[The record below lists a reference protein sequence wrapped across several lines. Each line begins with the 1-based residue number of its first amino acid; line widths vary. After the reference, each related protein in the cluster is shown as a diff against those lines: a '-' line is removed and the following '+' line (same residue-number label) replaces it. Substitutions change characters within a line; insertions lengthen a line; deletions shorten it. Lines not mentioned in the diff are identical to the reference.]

1 MPRTQ
6 FLQTSVVWLGLL
18 VCVVALP
25 LMAACGSATAVE
37 DIPTGTEITV
47 RLDDGQV
54 VKGRLVEVQPSSL
67 VVTSALDGHDATIP
81 RANVV
86 EVEPES
92 SYEPATPEASGEAP
106 GVEDAEPAPPAEP
119 QYDEVT
125 LMAGTVL
132 PVDLETAL
140 VSNGSRVEDAVYATT
155 RSAVVVDGIEAVP
168 AGTRVMG
175 VVTEATPAGKVQG
188 RARLALSF
196 NQIMYGSESYRI
208 ETKRLAYT
216 AQGTKKE
223 DATKIGVGAAAG
235 TLIGALAGG
244 KKGAAV
250 GAAVGGGAG
259 TAVVLST
266 SGDEVQLPAGTDLSV
281 ELSRPVTITVPRSMS
296 VAPE

>member
-1 MPRTQ
+1 MSQ
-6 FLQTSVVWLGLL
+6 IQLMQTLGGWSRLM

-25 LMAACGSATAVE
+25 LIAGCGSATAVE
-37 DIPTGTEITV
+37 DIPTGAEITV

-54 VKGRLVEVQPSSL
+54 VKGRLVEVQPSTL
-67 VVTSALDGHDATIP
+67 VVTSALDGRDSTIP

-86 EVEPES
+86 EVE
-92 SYEPATPEASGEAP
+92 AEASNERVIAETSEE
-106 GVEDAEPAPPAEP
+106 VLEAEPPPPAEP
-119 QYDEVT
+119 AYDEVT
-125 LMAGTVL
+125 VMAGTVL
-132 PVDLETAL
+132 SVDLETAL
-140 VSNGSRVEDAVYATT
+140 VSNGSHVEDAVYATT
-155 RSAVVVDGIEAVP
+155 RTAVVVDGIEAIP

-188 RARLALSF
+188 RASLAFSF
-196 NQIMYGSESYRI
+196 NQLMYDSEPYRI

-216 AQGTKKE
+216 AQATKKE

-281 ELSRPVTITVPRSMS
+281 ELSSPVTITVPRSVS
-296 VAPE
+296 

>member
-1 MPRTQ
+1 M
-6 FLQTSVVWLGLL
+6 QTLDGWLRLL

-25 LMAACGSATAVE
+25 LIAACGSATAVE
-37 DIPTGTEITV
+37 DIPTGAEITV

-54 VKGRLVEVQPSSL
+54 VKGRLVEVQPSTL
-67 VVTSALDGHDATIP
+67 VVTSALDGRDSTIP

-86 EVEPES
+86 EVEAEAS
-92 SYEPATPEASGEAP
+92 SERAMAEVSEGVPEAE
-106 GVEDAEPAPPAEP
+106 EAEPAPPAEP
-119 QYDEVT
+119 EYDEVT
-125 LMAGTVL
+125 VTAGTL
-132 PVDLETAL
+132 LAVDLETAL
-140 VSNGSRVEDAVYATT
+140 VSNGSHVEDAVYATT
-155 RSAVVVDGIEAVP
+155 RKAVVVDGIEAIP
-168 AGTRVMG
+168 AGTRIMG

-188 RARLALSF
+188 RARLAFSF
-196 NQIMYGSESYRI
+196 NQLTYDSEPYRI

-216 AQGTKKE
+216 AQSTKKE

-266 SGDEVQLPAGTDLSV
+266 SGDEIQLPAGTDLSV
-281 ELSRPVTITVPRSMS
+281 ELSSPVTITVPRSTA
-296 VAPE
+296 VAQE